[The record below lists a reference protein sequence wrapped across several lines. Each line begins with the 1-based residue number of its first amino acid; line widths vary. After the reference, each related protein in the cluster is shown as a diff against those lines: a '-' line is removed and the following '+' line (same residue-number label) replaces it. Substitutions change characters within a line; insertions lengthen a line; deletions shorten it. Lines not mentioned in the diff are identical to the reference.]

1 MKKVYAGV
9 ITGLLLASQSA
20 VFASNGL
27 NDCPAPVVNAIEIR
41 QDNSIIKE
49 IIESIPSPVELSMV
63 IKDQEGLYSKTYLN
77 PTANESKY
85 NTSFKQALN
94 LGIYGTDLGFANIY
108 GRYQD
113 ITSYLNVVQGL
124 AEDLSIGQFFEIEQ
138 LRKLAESQNNI
149 NQLIAETTSNFD
161 KINFHLREQ
170 NRDNLSILMLT
181 GGWVES
187 LYLTT
192 RVYEK
197 SKNEVIREKI
207 GEQQV
212 VLGQIM
218 LVLDMY
224 KSNPEFADLVND
236 LHKLEDVYSQ
246 IEMETTYGEA
256 TQELVDGQLVA
267 VGGSSSTVNITD
279 ADVQSISSIVRSI
292 RNKMIN

>member
-27 NDCPAPVVNAIEIR
+27 TDCPAPVVNAIEIR